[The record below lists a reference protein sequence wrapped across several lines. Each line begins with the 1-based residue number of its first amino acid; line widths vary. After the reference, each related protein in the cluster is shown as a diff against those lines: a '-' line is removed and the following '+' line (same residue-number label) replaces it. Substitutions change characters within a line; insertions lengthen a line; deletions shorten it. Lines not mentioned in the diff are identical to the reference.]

1 MSNILTIAHLT
12 LFEARRRR
20 IFVAAALCGLAFL
33 VVYTTG
39 LFFVDREVSSQPF
52 LAQRGT
58 LVIFSMFGMF
68 AVNFL
73 AVLFAILLPIDALS
87 GEIDSGVIQT
97 LAAKP
102 VARAD
107 VVLGK
112 WLGHAAIVTGYL
124 LALSAG
130 VVVALRVMT
139 GYAVP
144 NLHLVMP
151 LMMLESALLVSVS
164 IAGGTRLSTV
174 TNGVVGVGFYGLAF
188 IGGWV
193 EQIGAMANIDSAQT
207 IGIAVS
213 LFSPA
218 DTVWR
223 LALYELQPAIVR
235 NVGGGA
241 QGPFTLASVPSALM
255 IWWAAGFTMLTI
267 AFAVRSFKKRPL

>member
-20 IFVAAALCGLAFL
+20 IFVAAALCGLVFL

-39 LFFVDREVSSQPF
+39 LFFVDREVSNEPF
-52 LAQRGT
+52 IAQRGT

-73 AVLFAILLPIDALS
+73 SVLFAILLPIDALS

-97 LAAKP
+97 IAAKP
-102 VARAD
+102 VGRAD

-112 WLGHAAIVTGYL
+112 WLGHAVIVMGYL
-124 LALSAG
+124 VALSAG

-139 GYAVP
+139 AYEVP
-144 NLHLVMP
+144 NLHIVLP
-151 LMMLESALLVSVS
+151 LMMLEAALLVSVS

-193 EQIGAMANIDSAQT
+193 EQIGAFASLDSAQT

-213 LFSPA
+213 LVSPA
-218 DTVWR
+218 DAVWR
-223 LALYELQPAIVR
+223 VALYELQPAIVR
-235 NVGGGA
+235 SVSPM
-241 QGPFTLASVPSALM
+241 GPFEMASVPSGLM
-255 IWWAAGFTMLTI
+255 IWWAAGFTLLTI
-267 AFAVRSFKKRPL
+267 AFAVRSFKRRPL

>member
-1 MSNILTIAHLT
+1 MRHILTIAHLT

-20 IFVAAALCGLAFL
+20 IFLAAALCGLVFL
-33 VVYTTG
+33 IIYA
-39 LFFVDREVSSQPF
+39 LAMFFADRA
-52 LAQRGT
+52 LAMESLLQRRAT
-58 LVIFSMFGMF
+58 LVIFSMFGLF

-73 AVLFAILLPIDALS
+73 SVLFAILLPIDALS

-97 LAAKP
+97 IAAKP
-102 VARAD
+102 VGRAE

-112 WLGHAAIVTGYL
+112 WLGHATIVMGYL

-130 VVVALRVMT
+130 VVVALRLMT
-139 GYAVP
+139 AYAVP
-144 NLHLVMP
+144 NLHLVLP
-151 LMMLESALLVSVS
+151 LMMLEAALLVSVS

-193 EQIGAMANIDSAQT
+193 EQIGAFASIDSAQT

-213 LFSPA
+213 LVSPA
-218 DTVWR
+218 DSVWR
-223 LALYELQPAIVR
+223 LALWELQPAIVR
-235 NVGGGA
+235 NAGGGA

-255 IWWAAGFTMLTI
+255 IWWAAGFTLLTI
-267 AFAVRSFKKRPL
+267 AFAVRSFSKRPL